1 MSPRWRRLAAGVTA
15 VTVCV
20 GGYAAWSA
28 SAEADT
34 AYRTTTVSRGS
45 VTSTLQLSGTLG
57 SGDRADL
64 AFGTAG
70 TVAEVLAT
78 VGDKVTA
85 GLVIARLDQTD
96 LRSAVTRARADLAAA
111 RDQLQQDQ
119 DAQSETVI
127 AATTSNSSSTSS
139 GAGTSGGSGTT
150 AGGSGQATGGSGSSG
165 AQASSEASESA
176 AEPLPTPDPEPS
188 SSDPDPDPLDQAVS
202 EALAEL
208 AAQQGAV
215 TSAQS
220 VASAALAEASSALE
234 AQTAVCA
241 TAFTPTDP
249 EPEGDPGDDETED
262 DPAGDATS
270 ADDPCTTALATVQT
284 AQTRVAEAQDA
295 LQSALTTLADTLTA
309 AVATL
314 TDAASASG
322 GAPEQGG
329 QGESDDPEDQAGPND
344 DQGGEDALSAPPSQ
358 DAPADES
365 QHSPE
370 QVGETQDTATQ
381 DTGTQGTAMQ
391 GGETVTAATL
401 ARDQADIDTARADL
415 AAAKMALAGSTLRA
429 PHAGRLLALEADE
442 GDSVGAGSDV
452 GVLVAG
458 GLSTVALSVT
468 TDQVA
473 DLAIGQSADVTPV
486 GATAPLPGEVTSV
499 AAVPTTS
506 TTGDSTYAVVVTLD
520 ERGLDLPEGA
530 GAAAAV
536 TTDEVS
542 DALIVPASALTS
554 GAVRVLVGDTL
565 GRARVT
571 TGLIG
576 SGVVE
581 VVDGV
586 EEGDQVVLA
595 DLDAAVPTGDSET
608 TTPGQGGFGG
618 GGFRGGSGG
627 VPGGV
632 GPGAGG
638 FGGGG
643 GRG

>member
-1 MSPRWRRLAAGVTA
+1 VSPRWRRLAAGVTA
-15 VTVCV
+15 VTVSA

-70 TVAEVLAT
+70 TVSEVLAS
-78 VGDKVTA
+78 VGDRLTA
-85 GLVIARLDQTD
+85 GQVIARLDQTD

-119 DAQSETVI
+119 DAQSDTVA
-127 AATTSNSSSTSS
+127 AATTSVSSPTSSST
-139 GAGTSGGSGTT
+139 GASGGSGATP
-150 AGGSGQATGGSGSSG
+150 GGSGQAAEGLGSSEVPE
-165 AQASSEASESA
+165 SSGTAEPA
-176 AEPLPTPDPEPS
+176 AESLPTPDPEAS
-188 SSDPDPDPLDQAVS
+188 SGDPDPDPALDQALG
-202 EALAEL
+202 EALAAL
-208 AAQQGAV
+208 AAQQEAV

-241 TAFTPTDP
+241 AAFTSTDP
-249 EPEGDPGDDETED
+249 EPEGEPGGDTTGDE
-262 DPAGDATS
+262 PAGDATS
-270 ADDPCTTALATVQT
+270 SADDACTTALATVQA
-284 AQTRVAEAQDA
+284 AQASVAEAQDA

-314 TDAASASG
+314 TDAASATG
-322 GAPEQGG
+322 GE
-329 QGESDDPEDQAGPND
+329 PEDQAVPND
-344 DQGGEDALSAPPSQ
+344 DQGEDSASAQPSQ
-358 DAPADES
+358 DAQGDEGQSS
-365 QHSPE
+365 QNQTSQSQNSQSQNSQSQNSQEPVVE
-370 QVGETQDTATQ
+370 
-381 DTGTQGTAMQ
+381 TQGTAAQ
-391 GGETVTAATL
+391 GSETVTAATL

-415 AAAKMALAGSTLRA
+415 VAAKMALTGSTLRA
-429 PHAGRLLALEADE
+429 PHAGRLLALEAGE
-442 GDSVGAGSDV
+442 GDSIGAGSDV

-458 GLSTVALSVT
+458 GLSTVSLSVT

-486 GATAPLPGEVTSV
+486 GATAALPGEVTSV

-530 GAAAAV
+530 GAAVAV

-542 DALIVPASALTS
+542 DALTVPASALTS
-554 GAVRVLVGDTL
+554 GVVRVLAGDTL
-565 GRARVT
+565 SRARVT

-586 EEGDQVVLA
+586 EEGEQVVLA
-595 DLDAAVPTGDSET
+595 DLDAAVPTGDSDA

-618 GGFRGGSGG
+618 GFGGG
-627 VPGGV
+627 VPGGGV

-638 FGGGG
+638 FGGGAV
-643 GRG
+643 RG